1 MRTSTRTSVKVLYAV
16 AGSVLLVV
24 LAEVIGRF
32 QLAGRAW
39 PPLTDV
45 IAYVAVPSGAS
56 LLGRNAVT
64 TLSAAAQGFLLGAV
78 IAVLGA
84 ALALLVPLLR
94 PGFDRFAAI
103 LHAVPTIALAPL
115 LITTVGREDTPM
127 VIAALSVGFVMF
139 VTMTSGFANT
149 SATQQDVFTVFGANR
164 MQRLLR
170 LEVPRAVPAFFDGL
184 TLSAPAAVLG
194 ATIGEWFGAP
204 SGLGL
209 LLVSA
214 MQNYQMAL
222 LWSAAL
228 AATAMSLLAYL
239 LFVQLQRLASRRFA

>member
-1 MRTSTRTSVKVLYAV
+1 VT
-16 AGSVLLVV
+16 
-24 LAEVIGRF
+24 
-32 QLAGRAW
+32 
-39 PPLTDV
+39 
-45 IAYVAVPSGAS
+45 
-56 LLGRNAVT
+56 LG
-64 TLSAAAQGFLLGAV
+64 AAAQGFLLGV
-78 IAVLGA
+78 VVSVLGA

-139 VTMTSGFANT
+139 VTMTSGFANVVP
-149 SATQQDVFTVFGANR
+149 AQEDVFTVLGSNR
-164 MQRLLR
+164 GQRLLR
-170 LEVPRAVPAFFDGL
+170 LELPRAVPAFFDGL

-204 SGLGL
+204 MGLGL

-228 AATAMSLLAYL
+228 SATVMSLAAYL
-239 LFVQLQRLASRRFA
+239 VFVQLQRLAARRFA

>member
-1 MRTSTRTSVKVLYAV
+1 MRPTARASMKVVYGV
-16 AGSVLLVV
+16 VGSVLLI
-24 LAEVIGRF
+24 LAAELIGQF
-32 QLAGRAW
+32 ELAGRAW

-45 IAYVAVPSGAS
+45 AQYVATPAGAS
-56 LLGRNAVT
+56 LVWRNSLVT
-64 TLSAAAQGFLLGAV
+64 LAAAAEGFALGV
-78 IAVLGA
+78 VVAVLGA
-84 ALALLVPLLR
+84 ALALVIPLLR

-139 VTMTSGFANT
+139 VTMTSGFAHT
-149 SATQQDVFTVFGANR
+149 STAHEDVFTVLGSGR
-164 MQRLLR
+164 MRRLTR
-170 LEVPRAVPAFFDGL
+170 LQLPRAVPAFFDGL

-204 SGLGL
+204 MGLGL
-209 LLVSA
+209 VLVSA

-222 LWSAAL
+222 LWAAAL
-228 AATAMSLLAYL
+228 AATIMSLAAYL
-239 LFVQLQRLASRRFA
+239 VFVQLQRLALRRFA

>member
-1 MRTSTRTSVKVLYAV
+1 MTARVSLSRRVLYAV
-16 AGSVLLVV
+16 SGAVILILG
-24 LAEVIGRF
+24 AELIGQF
-32 QLAGRAW
+32 QLLGRAW

-45 IAYVAVPSGAS
+45 IAYVLVPAGGS
-56 LLGRNAVT
+56 LLWRNSLVT
-64 TLSAAAQGFLLGAV
+64 LTASAEGFLIGISV
-78 IAVLGA
+78 AVLGA
-84 ALALLVPLLR
+84 ALALVIPLLR

-139 VTMTSGFANT
+139 VTMTSAFANVPP
-149 SATQQDVFTVFGANR
+149 AQQDVFTVFGSSR
-164 MQRLLR
+164 WQRLSR

-184 TLSAPAAVLG
+184 ALAAPAAVLG

-204 SGLGL
+204 MGLGL

-214 MQNYQMAL
+214 MQNFQMAL
-222 LWSAAL
+222 LWAAAL
-228 AATAMSLLAYL
+228 AATIMSLAAYL
-239 LFVQLQRLASRRFA
+239 VFVNLQRLAVRRFA